1 MGSLAII
8 ERIRLDC
15 SFSGDIRQMCMCV
28 CVQLC
33 VCVCVQICVGK
44 TQKDQVHLPHEH
56 APIQILA
63 GTSDY
68 FAAVLM
74 SVRKVD
80 KYGCIA
86 SLPTQLHLSLIV
98 WGRGVN

>member
-1 MGSLAII
+1 MQLW
-8 ERIRLDC
+8 
-15 SFSGDIRQMCMCV
+15 

-44 TQKDQVHLPHEH
+44 TQKDQVHLPHKH